1 MYHNIQNNIHD
12 YQKLKNFNIFFGLR
26 KYFINVCVVNFSML
40 LHMSSRLKIILKNMF
55 VGCVCIPNTH
65 HRTYKKYQI
74 IYKNIYN
81 LYDEYNI
88 MILCV

>member
-1 MYHNIQNNIHD
+1 MYHNLQNNIHD

-55 VGCVCIPNTH
+55 VCVYTNTQ

-74 IYKNIYN
+74 IRI
-81 LYDEYNI
+81 I
-88 MILCV
+88 